1 MAKQITYNEE
11 ARKKLKD
18 GVDKLANAVKVTLG
32 PKGRNVAIEKSYG
45 GVPQITKDGVT
56 IAKEIELE
64 DKLENLGAKLVMEAS
79 SKAADVAGD
88 GTTTAVVLTQAIVAE
103 GFKNVTAGAN
113 PMALKRGIEKGVE
126 EVVKYLKDKSVPIK
140 SKEKFKEVATVSAN
154 GDEEI
159 GEILAN
165 IIDKVGT
172 TGVVTVEEGQ
182 TFGLVERYV
191 EGMQFDKG
199 YVSPYFAINSED
211 QVVTIEKPAILITDK
226 KLSVAKE
233 LFEALEKIV
242 AGGVRDVVIIAED
255 VEGDALTNLII
266 NKLKGHLNVVA
277 VKAPAFGDRR
287 KSILEDI
294 AILTGGT
301 LITDD
306 LGKTLEK
313 MEPSD
318 FGRADKVKV
327 TKDDTTIIGGQGDNA
342 AIVARRRS
350 IENEIEKTTSD
361 YDKDKLMERLAK
373 LSGGVAVLEVGA
385 ATEVEQKERKD
396 RIDDALQATR
406 AAIEEGVVAGGGV
419 ALLNASK
426 QLNNSINWQEA
437 SKYNGDERD
446 EIMGKLIL
454 AKALEAPFR
463 QIMANAGLEPGVYI
477 NQVSEGKGFNLRNE
491 GVVLE
496 AKDMIKEGVIDP
508 VKVTRSAV
516 ENAASVAMLLLTT
529 EAVVTEIPKAEEPM
543 PAPGGGGMG
552 MM

>member
-113 PMALKRGIEKGVE
+113 PMEIRLGIEKAVSAVLE
-126 EVVKYLKDKSVPIK
+126 ELKRTAIPVKG
-140 SKEKFKEVATVSAN
+140 KEDYERVATISAN
-154 GDEEI
+154 GDKEI
-159 GEILAN
+159 GSKLAN

-182 TFGLVERYV
+182 TFGLVEKYV

-233 LFEALEKIV
+233 LFEALEKVV

-426 QLNNSINWQEA
+426 ALDKVKVDTE
-437 SKYNGDERD
+437 DEKVGV
-446 EIMGKLIL
+446 EIIR
-454 AKALEAPFR
+454 KALEAPFR
-463 QIMANAGLEPGVYI
+463 QIMANAG
-477 NQVSEGKGFNLRNE
+477 K
-491 GVVLE
+491 E
-496 AKDMIKEGVIDP
+496 AATYIKEMVGGMGFDARNDKIVDMVKEGIIDP
-508 VKVTRSAV
+508 VKVTKSAL

>member
-113 PMALKRGIEKGVE
+113 PMEIRLGIEKAVSAVLE
-126 EVVKYLKDKSVPIK
+126 ELKKTANPVKG
-140 SKEKFKEVATVSAN
+140 KEDYERVATISAN
-154 GDEEI
+154 GDKEI
-159 GEILAN
+159 GTKLAN

-182 TFGLVERYV
+182 TFGLVEKYV

-426 QLNNSINWQEA
+426 ALDKVKVDTE
-437 SKYNGDERD
+437 DEKVGV
-446 EIMGKLIL
+446 EIIR
-454 AKALEAPFR
+454 KALEAPFR
-463 QIMANAGLEPGVYI
+463 QIMANAGKEAATYI
-477 NQVSEGKGFNLRNE
+477 KEMVGGKGFDARNDKI
-491 GVVLE
+491 V
-496 AKDMIKEGVIDP
+496 DMVKEGIIDP
-508 VKVTRSAV
+508 VKVTKSAL

-543 PAPGGGGMG
+543 PAAPGGGMG